1 MTPFLASLVAFSTYL
16 LASAD
21 FFPFSL
27 KEKESARTAFA
38 ICFLLGYFSDLV
50 LSRLAAWAEK
60 IVPKASND

>member
-21 FFPFSL
+21 FLPFSL